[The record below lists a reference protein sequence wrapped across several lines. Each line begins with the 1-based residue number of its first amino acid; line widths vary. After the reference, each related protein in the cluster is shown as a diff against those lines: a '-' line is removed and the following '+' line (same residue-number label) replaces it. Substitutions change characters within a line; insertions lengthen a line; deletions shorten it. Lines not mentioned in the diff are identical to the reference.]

1 MPLLRLAPYEASL
14 LVTLACLVLT
24 WQRRQFPG
32 ARFLAGA
39 LASQSIYL
47 AGYIGELLAQS
58 LSAKIFWDNFQWL
71 PSLSSLL
78 LLALFVRDYTRL
90 KPLPVWLVFQLS
102 IVPIAMAVLAFTN
115 PWHHY
120 VATGH
125 RIIPGWPTPALHYE
139 FGQAAW
145 LMMPYMV
152 GLVGLSIGTMA
163 VYGFTQHGVFRR
175 QAGVILIGLA
185 IPTVSVFTALFDIR
199 IAGYRDFAPVT
210 SAIGI
215 SCILWALLRYQAL
228 RLVPMARE
236 LVFEHIQVGVLV
248 LDEFLLIIDSNA
260 AAADLF
266 GTTRAALLGQA
277 IASRIGCWP
286 SVVAALKLKRVARL
300 EERHPDQSTVRWV
313 QIDIQPVADAMQSG
327 HLLLLRDITEQKR
340 AAEEVL
346 LSREAALAAS
356 QAKSRFVA
364 TLSHEIRT
372 PLSSV
377 MGISRLLADSKLEP
391 QQHDLLRKL
400 DGATRHVLEL
410 LNHTLDFSKLEAG
423 RLQLVP
429 VAFDLGSLLTSIAEL
444 FSVSA
449 ADKGLTFSLFV
460 APEVPHKLYA
470 DGLRLKQILVNLVG
484 NAIKFTDQGRVELRV
499 ECPKRSPAEAVIEFL
514 VEDSGIGLDEA
525 EQASL
530 FQPFSQADMTISA
543 RFGGT
548 GLGLA
553 ISHQLA
559 QLLGGELSC
568 QSKKGVG
575 STFHLRVT
583 MQVSDEL
590 NATHHGTTPPSP
602 LMPEP
607 PRSELPQPQAGS
619 SPDPGADG
627 ARYRVLLAEDNQL
640 NQIITQ
646 KMLRRIGYECD
657 VASTGHDAIQQ
668 MISHPPDYYV
678 VVLMD
683 LQMPEM
689 DGKAAV
695 LQIRSDGRF
704 EHVPIIALTGE
715 SMDEVIL
722 DVLSCGMDDVM
733 HKPVDLKTLSA
744 ILQRWVH
751 AKRATSN
758 GPSPQTP
765 SPKTT

>member
-24 WQRRQFPG
+24 WRRRQFPG

-39 LASQSIYL
+39 LACQALYL
-47 AGYIGELLAQS
+47 VGYIGELLAQG
-58 LSAKIFWDNFQWL
+58 LSSKIFWDNFQWL

-90 KPLPVWLVFQLS
+90 KPLPAWLIFQLS
-102 IVPIAMAVLAFTN
+102 IVPIAMTVLAFTN

-163 VYGFTQHGVFRR
+163 VYTLAQHGVFRR

-236 LVFEHIQVGVLV
+236 LVFDHIQVGVLV
-248 LDEFLLIIDSNA
+248 LDESQMIIDSNA
-260 AAADLF
+260 AAANLV
-266 GTTRAALLGQA
+266 GTTRTELLGQP
-277 IASRIGCWP
+277 IASLLGCWP
-286 SVVAALKLKRVARL
+286 SVVAALKPKRVAQI
-300 EERHPDQSTVRWV
+300 EQRHPDQRTVRWV
-313 QIDIQPVADAMQSG
+313 QIDIQPISDAMQSG
-327 HLLLLRDITEQKR
+327 HLLLLRDISDQKR
-340 AAEEVL
+340 VAEEVL

-356 QAKSRFVA
+356 RAKSRFVA

-372 PLSSV
+372 PLSAV
-377 MGISRLLADSKLEP
+377 IGISQLLADSKLEP
-391 QQHDLLRKL
+391 QQHDLVRKL
-400 DGATRHVLEL
+400 DEATRHVLEL

-429 VAFDLGSLLTSIAEL
+429 VAFDLSSLLTSIADL
-444 FSVSA
+444 FWLSA
-449 ADKGLTFSLFV
+449 AHKGLKFSLVV
-460 APEVPHKLYA
+460 APEVPHRLYS

-484 NAIKFTDQGRVELRV
+484 NAIKFTDHGHVEIRV
-499 ECPKRSPAEAVIEFL
+499 ECPKRSPEEAVIDFR
-514 VEDSGIGLDEA
+514 VEDSGIGLDEDQ
-525 EQASL
+525 QASL
-530 FQPFSQADMTISA
+530 FQPFSQADGTIST

-553 ISHQLA
+553 ISRQLA

-575 STFHLRVT
+575 STFRLRVT
-583 MQVSDEL
+583 MQLSDEL
-590 NATHHGTTPPSP
+590 NATCHGVTPSSP
-602 LMPEP
+602 VMPEL
-607 PRSELPQPQAGS
+607 PRSEPPPPQAGS
-619 SPDPGADG
+619 SPDLGATG
-627 ARYRVLLAEDNQL
+627 ARYRILLAEDNQL

-657 VASTGHDAIQQ
+657 VASTGHEAIQLL
-668 MISHPPDYYV
+668 IHHPPDHYV

-683 LQMPEM
+683 LQMPEL
-689 DGKAAV
+689 DGKEAV
-695 LQIRSDGRF
+695 LQIRADSRF
-704 EHVPIIALTGE
+704 EHIPIIALTGE

-744 ILQRWVH
+744 ILQRWVN
-751 AKRATSN
+751 AKRATSHE
-758 GPSPQTP
+758 P
-765 SPKTT
+765 SPKTVSPKTT